1 MSEKNCDLAS
11 IVDRSNI
18 LKTNFLLFFL
28 ISGHGFYCFD
38 SVFLSKAPISSYK
51 KLVK

>member
-18 LKTNFLLFFL
+18 LKTNFLFFV
-28 ISGHGFYCFD
+28 ISGHGFCCSD